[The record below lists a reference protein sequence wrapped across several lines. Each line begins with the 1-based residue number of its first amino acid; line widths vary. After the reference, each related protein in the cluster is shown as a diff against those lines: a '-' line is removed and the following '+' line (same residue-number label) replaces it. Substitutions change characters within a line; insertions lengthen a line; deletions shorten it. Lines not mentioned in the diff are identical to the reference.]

1 MYSSYRRLQGSS
13 WSQMLQIMDRCT
25 MWSHCCS
32 PHHLQ
37 LDHCGSSVW
46 CATTVCAL
54 AAWQK
59 RVVWRQRRKERNL
72 TNRMQCIP
80 KLVLNTTEAAKS
92 ALSKQQASNEGLGV
106 DLKPPGR
113 TGILKNNEMWIQST
127 ARGRGNHYSA
137 ECQQYII
144 TVHPDGSTTQ
154 GIMPSVESFAED
166 SMHTAKPDLRGAEHH
181 YQYGHH

>member
-1 MYSSYRRLQGSS
+1 
-13 WSQMLQIMDRCT
+13 